1 MPAKKGKKKPASP
14 AQLRARKRFKEMSD
28 IAKALRLKNPN
39 MSVPTSM
46 KRASALLKKR
56 KK

>member
-1 MPAKKGKKKPASP
+1 MPKSGKKKPASP
-14 AQLRARKRFKEMSD
+14 AQLRARKRFKEMTA

-39 MSVPTSM
+39 LSIGTSM
-46 KRASALLKKR
+46 KRASEMLKKR